1 MVMEYIYMGEISIQ
15 EALRL
20 ILSMDMGWNN
30 LQMEIFIM
38 DSIIMVNLKGKEL
51 IFGVMGQNIED
62 NLKME
67 LGMVRVF
74 G

>member
-1 MVMEYIYMGEISIQ
+1 MVMEYIYMGKISIQ
-15 EALRL
+15 EALKL
-20 ILSMDMGWNN
+20 ILSMVMGWSN
-30 LQMEIFIM
+30 LQMEIYIM
-38 DSIIMVNLKGKEL
+38 DSITMVNLKGKEH